1 MFKQVMNNNKR
12 KLFILFCI
20 LYLTPL
26 SQCKVAHRRNDDV
39 GTNTEQPNSAI
50 ADESKGDQPNAIGVD
65 GPEGDQPINEVD
77 GPAGDQPVDEVDGP
91 EVVNGPEGDQPIDE
105 VDGPEEDQPINEVDG
120 PEGDQS
126 INEDDVTKEDQPNS
140 IDADGTNGQKQKLD
154 DPENPNGCW
163 ISLNEQSH
171 FAKMSQLEKKYKD
184 VREAYAKAIDT
195 QKFNERMLE
204 ALAQRRGIAERALQ
218 KFEGNPN
225 VIPAGLNLG
234 TYCMMR
240 MPASVLFFYRL
251 KLRNNTRFTVNFIHN
266 DVEQLTLSMR
276 LSLNDLHL
284 VGEYE
289 RALTSSMEPSQLY
302 YRPNKG
308 EVEFLLKD
316 VKYKVEGRYRL
327 LDGRFHIEHIISEI
341 PPMQILMRYS
351 LDSDGKSVPL
361 DPNSLKDYLNR
372 MQTDLDHWLKDY
384 FNDFLMLYEVEEAQ
398 KNKQIQEYENERTI
412 LLNQFADQVMGV
424 LNGRLREKGPSLIM
438 PDFTLNTPNGMQIK
452 LYDGTVRGLDT
463 MYRRSVTTG
472 KHVGEVRHVNTDIGF
487 SGLKTEYRYD
497 TYVTT
502 GMPPMSGVFVLN
514 SEDISAHM
522 ALQVV
527 GYKPS
532 VPDLLFTI
540 LGHGKPSLT
549 VEGPA
554 SRIIANF
561 KHLLEHQ
568 VISIMS
574 STLIHHILS
583 LSALTKCDPQL
594 PVKDHEEDREKYITE
609 KTITEDY
616 EDDDITTPMEPT
628 NNDDTEMPDNNDND
642 EPSPDSNDEPTEQPD
657 TEDDQ
662 QTEPPDNNDEPTEQP
677 DYTEDDQQTEPPEND
692 DSDEPTEEPQYTE
705 DDSST
710 EPAYPN
716 DDDSKKP
723 EYAFVRKESV
733 ELELPPKDGS
743 EKGESYKIDHNETF
757 SLTKLNNENDGDRK
771 VLAADY
777 DETPKKDYR
786 GEIVKLK
793 TSDGESD

>member
-1 MFKQVMNNNKR
+1 
-12 KLFILFCI
+12 
-20 LYLTPL
+20 
-26 SQCKVAHRRNDDV
+26 
-39 GTNTEQPNSAI
+39 
-50 ADESKGDQPNAIGVD
+50 
-65 GPEGDQPINEVD
+65 
-77 GPAGDQPVDEVDGP
+77 
-91 EVVNGPEGDQPIDE
+91 
-105 VDGPEEDQPINEVDG
+105 
-120 PEGDQS
+120 
-126 INEDDVTKEDQPNS
+126 
-140 IDADGTNGQKQKLD
+140 
-154 DPENPNGCW
+154 
-163 ISLNEQSH
+163 
-171 FAKMSQLEKKYKD
+171 MSQLEKKYKD
-184 VREAYAKAIDT
+184 AREAYAKAIDT
-195 QKFNERMLE
+195 QKFDERMLE
-204 ALAQRRGIAERALQ
+204 ALAQRRGVAERALQ

-251 KLRNNTRFTVNFIHN
+251 KLRNNTQFTVNFIHN

-289 RALTSSMEPSQLY
+289 RALTSKIDPSQLY
-302 YRPNKG
+302 YRPSKG

-327 LDGRFHIEHIISEI
+327 LNGRLHIEHIISEI

-351 LDSDGKSVPL
+351 LDSDGKSVPV
-361 DPNSLKDYLNR
+361 DPNNLKDYLNR
-372 MQTDLDHWLKDY
+372 MQTDLDRWLKDY
-384 FNDFLMLYEVEEAQ
+384 FNDFLMLYEVEEVQ
-398 KNKQIQEYENERTI
+398 KHKQIQEYENERTI

-438 PDFTLNTPNGMQIK
+438 PDFSLNTPNGMQIK

-472 KHVGEVRHVNTDIGF
+472 KHAGEVRHVNTDIGF
-487 SGLKTEYRYD
+487 SGLKTEYRYE
-497 TYVTT
+497 TYMTT
-502 GMPPMSGVFVLN
+502 GMPPVSGVFVLN

-522 ALQVV
+522 ALQLV

-554 SRIIANF
+554 NRIIANF
-561 KHLLEHQ
+561 NHLLEHH

-574 STLIHHILS
+574 TTLIHHIRS
-583 LSALTKCDPQL
+583 LSALTKCDPEL
-594 PVKDHEEDREKYITE
+594 PVKDYEEGREKYVTE
-609 KTITEDY
+609 KTNTEDSGQS
-616 EDDDITTPMEPT
+616 DISTPS

-642 EPSPDSNDEPTEQPD
+642 EPSPDNNDEPTEQPD

-677 DYTEDDQQTEPPEND
+677 DNEDDQQTEPPDNNDEPTEQPDNEDDQQTEPPEND
-692 DSDEPTEEPQYTE
+692 DVDEP
-705 DDSST
+705 T

-771 VLAADY
+771 VLAAD
-777 DETPKKDYR
+777 DAETPNKNYR
-786 GEIVKLK
+786 GQIVKLK